1 MSCRCGERF
10 VSASSVGSHTDT
22 SWQAGQAAFADAWLW
37 CSWCRPRTFTY
48 PFCHSAFSEY
58 RSGVGST
65 GYPTYCTG
73 NIASLK
79 SFEFSFS
86 STEHTAGG
94 KPAMRLHTAGA
105 STPSAEMD
113 GSCVAELTQIATP
126 IPARLPFRG
135 QLGHGLVGAHV
146 NVTGLTQRHSILFSD
161 G

>member
-1 MSCRCGERF
+1 MLIPVLEPQAARRRTLTAIPSPAAAKSKEIDVIPCGGRF

-65 GYPTYCTG
+65 GYPTYWQHC
-73 NIASLK
+73 
-79 SFEFSFS
+79 FSETIRIQFS
-86 STEHTAGG
+86 VSTEHTAGG

-113 GSCVAELTQIATP
+113 GSCVAELT
-126 IPARLPFRG
+126 
-135 QLGHGLVGAHV
+135 
-146 NVTGLTQRHSILFSD
+146 
-161 G
+161 